1 MYHEQSDSYDLFIC
15 LLSGMV
21 SSHLRLQPSRQAALA
36 DRKTRLVIQYL
47 LEMQTIKQDE
57 YEMTCE
63 LLQTTQFRRI
73 A

>member
-1 MYHEQSDSYDLFIC
+1 MFHEESASYDLFIS

-21 SSHLRLQPSRQAALA
+21 SSHLHLNHSNRASLTG
-36 DRKTRLVIQYL
+36 RKTRLVIQYL
-47 LEMQTIKQDE
+47 LELQSAKQDE

-63 LLQTTQFRRI
+63 LLQTTHFRRI

>member
-1 MYHEQSDSYDLFIC
+1 MTYAQPDPYDLFIS

-21 SSHLRLQPSRQAALA
+21 SSHLRLQPSKRAALA
-36 DRKTRLVIQYL
+36 DRKTKLVIQYI
-47 LEMQTIKQDE
+47 LEWQSAKQDE

-63 LLQTTQFRRI
+63 LLQTTNFRRI

>member
-1 MYHEQSDSYDLFIC
+1 MFHEESDSYYLFIS

-36 DRKTRLVIQYL
+36 DRKTKLVIHYL
-47 LEMQTIKQDE
+47 LEMQSAKQDE

-63 LLQTTQFRRI
+63 LLQTTHFRRI

>member
-1 MYHEQSDSYDLFIC
+1 MNHEQSDSYDLFIS

-21 SSHLRLQPSRQAALA
+21 SNHLRLQPSRQVALA
-36 DRKTRLVIQYL
+36 DRKTRLVIHYL
-47 LEMQTIKQDE
+47 LELQSAKQDE

>member
-1 MYHEQSDSYDLFIC
+1 MFHEESDSYDLFIS

-21 SSHLRLQPSRQAALA
+21 SSHLHLQPSRQAALA

-47 LEMQTIKQDE
+47 LEMQSAKQDE

-63 LLQTTQFRRI
+63 LLQTTHFRRI